1 MQDAVGGTYFDG
13 RSAGRHPVDVVLDE
27 AAGELVLTGASLD
40 APQRWPLARLR
51 AQGDHARRDALTLAL
66 HAPSNDESPRDT
78 ARLTLADSDMI
89 ARIRAL
95 CPDLDRSDLAGG
107 TTRKLMLR
115 GVAAL
120 AAVGLI
126 LFFILPRM
134 ADTLAMLIPVEREA
148 AFGKAVTAQIERALG
163 AAKLGELTCEGPEGR
178 AALDAMIARLTE
190 GQDLQYELDVKVLDH
205 GMLNAFAAPG
215 GQVVVMRGLL
225 DKSDGPD
232 AVAAVLAHEIGH
244 VERRDATRH
253 ALRAAG
259 SAGLLSMLLGDVTG
273 GTIAVFLGER
283 LIRASYT
290 REAEAEAD
298 AFALRMLNAAGI
310 DSAAMAGFFEE
321 IGKDEGKGPQLP
333 AYFATHPAS
342 EARAQA
348 ARDNARTQG
357 TTSPVLSAD
366 QWTALKGICG

>member
-78 ARLTLADSDMI
+78 ARLTLADSGMI
-89 ARIRAL
+89 SRIRAL

-134 ADTLAMLIPVEREA
+134 ADTLAMMIPVEREA

-225 DKSDGPD
+225 DKSGGPD

-259 SAGLLSMLLGDVTG
+259 SAGLLSR
-273 GTIAVFLGER
+273 AAWA
-283 LIRASYT
+283 RAS
-290 REAEAEAD
+290 
-298 AFALRMLNAAGI
+298 LAGWV
-310 DSAAMAGFFEE
+310 A
-321 IGKDEGKGPQLP
+321 K
-333 AYFATHPAS
+333 
-342 EARAQA
+342 
-348 ARDNARTQG
+348 
-357 TTSPVLSAD
+357 
-366 QWTALKGICG
+366 